1 MNRTKLL
8 SIMPYVL
15 GVLILILVGV
25 LILTGLNND
34 EGTNNTKPTEAASKP
49 TDEAATPTQTAQNDP
64 TPVVSEPTAATDPTA
79 PADPTQAPTEAPTEA
94 PTATPVPATPTP
106 ISDLTFGYKFESK
119 ADYVDTKDG
128 VNLRLG
134 CSTDTEKVAHL
145 EEGKRLERTGYN
157 EEWTRVIYDG
167 QECYIATR
175 LIIRAV
181 DSIDTVVEPEPDEG
195 EPEANNNTDDNT
207 EVANGGTSAALDK
220 ASYYG
225 AGAGKTV
232 CIDPGHQLHG
242 NYDTEPIGPGSSEM
256 KTKVSSGTAGNY
268 TGIAEYQFNL
278 DISLALKT
286 ELEERGYTVIMTR
299 TTNDVDISNV
309 ERAKI
314 ANDAGVDAFVRIH
327 ANSSSNTDAH
337 GIETICMTSS
347 NPYNASLYAQSRLLS
362 DSLLT
367 TMVGRTGAKMR
378 YVSEVDNMTGINWSE
393 VPVSIVEMGYMSNDA
408 EDKLMATDDY
418 RRKLV
423 VGIADGIDLYFSKQ

>member
-8 SIMPYVL
+8 SIMPYIL

-34 EGTNNTKPTEAASKP
+34 TGSENNKPTEAASKP
-49 TDEAATPTQTAQNDP
+49 TDAPSSPTQAAKNDP
-64 TPVVSEPTAATDPTA
+64 TPDAVTPDVTEPTA
-79 PADPTQAPTEAPTEA
+79 PADPTAAPTDA
-94 PTATPVPATPTP
+94 PTAAPTPTTAPATPTP

-134 CSTDTEKVAHL
+134 ASTDTEKVAFL

-207 EVANGGTSAALDK
+207 EVADGGTSAVLEK

-232 CIDPGHQLHG
+232 CIDPGHQLKG

-268 TGIAEYQFNL
+268 TGITEYQFNL

-299 TTNDVDISNV
+299 TTNEVDISNV
-309 ERAKI
+309 ERAQI
-314 ANDAGVDAFVRIH
+314 ANDAGVDAFVRVH
-327 ANSSSNTDAH
+327 ANSNSNTAAH

-347 NPYNASLYAQSRLLS
+347 NPYNAYLYAQSRLLS

-367 TMVGRTGAKMR
+367 AMVGRTGAKMR

-393 VPVSIVEMGYMSNDA
+393 VPVSIVEMGYMSNEE
-408 EDKLMATDDY
+408 EDKLMATADY

>member
-1 MNRTKLL
+1 MNTNKIL

-25 LILTGLNND
+25 LILTGFKGDNGGSATTPTPTQSASAATDAPKEN
-34 EGTNNTKPTEAASKP
+34 PTEAAP
-49 TDEAATPTQTAQNDP
+49 TETI
-64 TPVVSEPTAATDPTA
+64 TD
-79 PADPTQAPTEAPTEA
+79 APTEAPTEA
-94 PTATPVPATPTP
+94 PTSEPVSEPTQEPTKEPTKAPTPTP
-106 ISDLTFGYKFESK
+106 ITDLTMGYKFEAK

-134 CSTDTEKVAHL
+134 ASTDTSVVAFL

-181 DSIDTVVEPEPDEG
+181 DSIDTIVEPEP
-195 EPEANNNTDDNT
+195 EAHNDDDNDS
-207 EVANGGTSAALDK
+207 EVAAGNGSASDNLDK

-225 AGAGKTV
+225 AGAGKYV
-232 CIDPGHQLHG
+232 CIDPGHQLKG

-268 TGIAEYQFNL
+268 TGIPEYEFNL
-278 DISLALKT
+278 DISLALKK
-286 ELEERGYTVIMTR
+286 ELEERGYKVLMTR
-299 TTNDVDISNV
+299 TTHDVNISNV
-309 ERAKI
+309 ERAEI
-314 ANDAGVDAFVRIH
+314 ANNAGVDALVRIH

-337 GIETICMTSS
+337 GIETLCMSSS
-347 NPYNASLYAQSRLLS
+347 NPYNADLYPESKRLS
-362 DSLLT
+362 ESLLVA
-367 TMVGRTGAKMR
+367 MVERTGAKMR
-378 YVSEVDNMTGINWSE
+378 YVSEVDNMTGINWSK
-393 VPVSIVEMGYMSNDA
+393 VPVSIVEMGYMSNTA
-408 EDKLMATDDY
+408 EDKLMATEEY

-423 VGIADGIDLYFSKQ
+423 VGIADGIDLYFSK

>member
-34 EGTNNTKPTEAASKP
+34 EGTNNTKPTEAATKP
-49 TDEAATPTQTAQNDP
+49 TEEAVAPTQTAQTDP
-64 TPVVSEPTAATDPTA
+64 TSGAEEPTAEPTT
-79 PADPTQAPTEAPTEA
+79 PAEPTQAPTEAPTQA

-106 ISDLTFGYKFESK
+106 ISDLTFGFKFEPK

-256 KTKVSSGTAGNY
+256 KTKVSSGTAGNS
-268 TGIAEYQFNL
+268 TGISEFQFNL

-347 NPYNASLYAQSRLLS
+347 NPYNANLYAQSRLLS

-367 TMVGRTGAKMR
+367 TMVGRTGAHMR

>member
-34 EGTNNTKPTEAASKP
+34 EGTNNTKPTEAATKP
-49 TDEAATPTQTAQNDP
+49 TDTATEPTQTAQNDP
-64 TPVVSEPTAATDPTA
+64 TAAV
-79 PADPTQAPTEAPTEA
+79 EAPTSE
-94 PTATPVPATPTP
+94 PATPTP
-106 ISDLTFGYKFESK
+106 ISDLTFGFKFESK

-134 CSTDTEKVAHL
+134 CSTDTEKVAFL

-181 DSIDTVVEPEPDEG
+181 DSIDTVVEPEPEEG
-195 EPEANNNTDDNT
+195 EPEASNNTDDNT

-220 ASYYG
+220 ATYYG

-256 KTKVSSGTAGNY
+256 KTKVSSGTAGNS
-268 TGIAEYQFNL
+268 TGITEFQFNL

-367 TMVGRTGAKMR
+367 
-378 YVSEVDNMTGINWSE
+378 
-393 VPVSIVEMGYMSNDA
+393 
-408 EDKLMATDDY
+408 
-418 RRKLV
+418 
-423 VGIADGIDLYFSKQ
+423 

>member
-34 EGTNNTKPTEAASKP
+34 TGSENNKPTEAASKP
-49 TDEAATPTQTAQNDP
+49 TDTPADPTQEANNDP
-64 TPVVSEPTAATDPTA
+64 TSAADTPTDAVEPTA

-134 CSTDTEKVAHL
+134 ASTDTEKVAFL

-181 DSIDTVVEPEPDEG
+181 DSIDTVVEPEPEEG

-207 EVANGGTSAALDK
+207 EVANGGTSAVLDK

-225 AGAGKTV
+225 AGAGRTV
-232 CIDPGHQLHG
+232 CIDPGHQIRG
-242 NYDTEPIGPGSSEM
+242 NYDTEPVGPGSSEM

-268 TGIAEYQFNL
+268 TGITEFQFNL

-286 ELEERGYTVIMTR
+286 ELEERGYKVIMTR
-299 TTNDVDISNV
+299 TTNEVDISNV
-309 ERAKI
+309 ERAQI
-314 ANDAGVDAFVRIH
+314 ANDAGADAFVRIH
-327 ANSSSNTDAH
+327 ANSNSNTDAH
-337 GIETICMTSS
+337 GIETICMTST
-347 NPYNASLYAQSRLLS
+347 NPYNSDLYAQSRLLS
-362 DSLLT
+362 ESLLT

-378 YVSEVDNMTGINWSE
+378 YVSEVDNMTGINWSK
-393 VPVSIVEMGYMSNDA
+393 VPVSIVEMGYMSNEA
-408 EDKLMATDDY
+408 EDKLMATEDY

>member
-34 EGTNNTKPTEAASKP
+34 SGSGENKPTEAASKP
-49 TDEAATPTQTAQNDP
+49 TDEPAAPTQTAQNDP
-64 TPVVSEPTAATDPTA
+64 TAGAEDPVNTDAPTI
-79 PADPTQAPTEAPTEA
+79 PADPTQAPTEAPTQA
-94 PTATPVPATPTP
+94 PTPTTAPATPTP
-106 ISDLTFGYKFESK
+106 ISDLTFGFKFEPK

-134 CSTDTEKVAHL
+134 ASTDTEKVAHL
-145 EEGKRLERTGYN
+145 ETGKRLERTGYN

-181 DSIDTVVEPEPDEG
+181 DSIDTVVEHEPEEG
-195 EPEANNNTDDNT
+195 EPEAKNNNDDNT
-207 EVANGGTSAALDK
+207 EVANGGTSAVLDK

-225 AGAGKTV
+225 AGAGRTV
-232 CIDPGHQLHG
+232 CIDPGHQLKG
-242 NYDTEPIGPGSSEM
+242 NYDTEPVGPGSSEM
-256 KTKVSSGTAGNY
+256 KTKVSSGTAGNT
-268 TGIAEYQFNL
+268 TGISEYQFNL

-299 TTNDVDISNV
+299 TTNEVDISNV

-314 ANDAGVDAFVRIH
+314 ANDANVDAFVRVH

-347 NPYNASLYAQSRLLS
+347 NPYNAGLYAKSRQLS
-362 DSLLT
+362 ESLLT
-367 TMVGRTGAKMR
+367 AMVERTGAHMR

-393 VPVSIVEMGYMSNDA
+393 VPVSIVEMGYMSNEA
-408 EDKLMATDDY
+408 EDKLMATADY